1 MDTSTT
7 GYSFICIE
15 YIWWNML
22 TPQTDSVNCL
32 ALVRYQSVIVKCIFC
47 FIYCLFFYYHTVYG
61 EIKVVYIHAL
71 RILRVHGIPKNSI
84 YIRNRT
90 RGTEKKALTTAN
102 GLKLNPSSDMAL
114 TQDWVLPDQTYP
126 WLICSKMLMTICLTV
141 FCTIMNMF

>member
-1 MDTSTT
+1 
-7 GYSFICIE
+7 
-15 YIWWNML
+15 ML

-84 YIRNRT
+84 YIINI
-90 RGTEKKALTTAN
+90 EIVHEVQKK
-102 GLKLNPSSDMAL
+102 K
-114 TQDWVLPDQTYP
+114 
-126 WLICSKMLMTICLTV
+126 KKKH
-141 FCTIMNMF
+141 